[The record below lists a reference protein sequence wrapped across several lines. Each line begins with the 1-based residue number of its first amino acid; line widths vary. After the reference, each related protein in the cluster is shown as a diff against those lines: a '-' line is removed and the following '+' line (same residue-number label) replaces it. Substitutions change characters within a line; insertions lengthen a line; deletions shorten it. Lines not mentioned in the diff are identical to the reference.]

1 LYLKSYY
8 SFDRVRNTA
17 HIIYISFLILTGALT
32 TIVIGLRGCD
42 YYLTPFTERPFHEQ
56 YNDLKPSGFSGH
68 GYGIVG
74 TLMITAGV
82 VLYSSRK
89 RIRALEN
96 LGKIKSYLEFHMFL
110 CLVGPILV
118 LYHTTFKFGG
128 LVAVSFWSMTAVVLS
143 GIFGRYLYV
152 QIPRGIHGNELT
164 MDELE
169 KENTLIRATLEKDF
183 SLGSTI
189 LDKIDLIAVPPLPV
203 AAMSSMEVLSFF
215 VFGNVTRRV
224 KLESLYRE
232 MRKNNALHDVVGKV
246 RHLVHHRIVL
256 TRRIAFLEQVK
267 QIFHYWHVVHLPF
280 SLIMF
285 LILLVHVAVT
295 VAFGYTWIF

>member
-1 LYLKSYY
+1 
-8 SFDRVRNTA
+8 
-17 HIIYISFLILTGALT
+17 
-32 TIVIGLRGCD
+32 
-42 YYLTPFTERPFHEQ
+42 
-56 YNDLKPSGFSGH
+56 
-68 GYGIVG
+68 
-74 TLMITAGV
+74 MITAGV
-82 VLYSSRK
+82 VMYSSRK
-89 RIRALEN
+89 RIRAFAN
-96 LGKIKSYLEFHMFL
+96 FGKIKGYLEFHMFL

-152 QIPRGIHGNELT
+152 QIPRGIYGNELT

-169 KENTLIRATLEKDF
+169 KENTQIRVKLEKEF
-183 SLGSTI
+183 SLDSAI
-189 LDKIDLIAVPPLPV
+189 LEKIDSIAIPSIPV
-203 AAMSSMEVLSFF
+203 ATMTVMDVLRFF
-215 VFGNVTRRV
+215 VVGDVTRRV
-224 KLESLYRE
+224 KLESLYHE

-246 RHLVHHRIVL
+246 RRLVHHRIVL

-285 LILLVHVAVT
+285 VILLVHVAVT
-295 VAFGYTWIF
+295 VTFGYTWIF

>member
-1 LYLKSYY
+1 M
-8 SFDRVRNTA
+8 RNTA
-17 HIIYISFLILTGALT
+17 HIIYISFLILAGGLT
-32 TIVIGLRGCD
+32 TIVVGLRGCD
-42 YYLTPFTERPFHEQ
+42 YYFTPFGERPFHAQ
-56 YNDLKPSGFSGH
+56 YDDLKPSGFSGH

-128 LVAVSFWSMTAVVLS
+128 LVAVSFWSMTAVVVS
-143 GIFGRYLYV
+143 GVFGRYLYV

-169 KENTLIRATLEKDF
+169 KENAQIRTALEKNF
-183 SLGSTI
+183 SIGSAI
-189 LDKIDLIAVPPLPV
+189 LDRIDSIAIPPIPV
-203 AAMSSMEVLSFF
+203 ATMSVMDVLGFF
-215 VFGNVTRRV
+215 VLGDVTRRV
-224 KLESLYRE
+224 KLEGLYHE
-232 MRKNNALHDVVGKV
+232 MRKNQALHDVVGKV
-246 RHLVHHRIVL
+246 RHLVHQRIVL

-267 QIFHYWHVVHLPF
+267 QIFHYWHVIHLPF

-285 LILLVHVAVT
+285 VILLIHVGVT